1 MYQVTITWFNGTTP
15 LRATVTKETLRG
27 FNLKAVKDAA
37 VKIVKVRS

>member
-15 LRATVTKETLRG
+15 LRALVSAQTLRG
-27 FNLKAVKDAA
+27 FNLRAVKDAA